1 MTELQQNRRTLYDN
15 LLNDGYFRDENGNI
29 NFPF

>member
-15 LLNDGYFRDENGNI
+15 LLNDGYFKDEDGNI
-29 NFPF
+29 GIR